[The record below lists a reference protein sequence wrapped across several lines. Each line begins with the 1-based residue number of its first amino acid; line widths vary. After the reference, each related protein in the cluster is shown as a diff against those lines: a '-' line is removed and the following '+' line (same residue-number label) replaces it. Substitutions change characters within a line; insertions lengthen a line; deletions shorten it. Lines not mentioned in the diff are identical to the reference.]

1 MGSNSSISITLSN
14 TSTAIT
20 AGQSITTTYQR
31 QPSSICIGKTGIKLQ
46 RESSNAGGI
55 LDKMS
60 SRIERKIKP
69 KNSGSSK

>member
-1 MGSNSSISITLSN
+1 MGSNSNSSISLSN

-20 AGQSITTTYQR
+20 AGQSTYQR

-46 RESSNAGGI
+46 RESTNAGI

-60 SRIERKIKP
+60 SRMERKVKP
-69 KNSGSSK
+69 KNGTSK

>member
-1 MGSNSSISITLSN
+1 MGSNNSISISLSN

-20 AGQSITTTYQR
+20 AGQSTYQR

-46 RESSNAGGI
+46 RESNAGI

-60 SRIERKIKP
+60 SRMESKVKP
-69 KNSGSSK
+69 KNGSSK